1 MFNDNLMS
9 FAVPRGSIPLA
20 EATSFWQLV
29 VTSIKA
35 SSAIENAILLLLL
48 ICSIAS
54 WGIVLW
60 KLKVL
65 REAWAGNQQMAEAFV
80 AATDPAALNGK
91 AGAMAASP
99 NVIIYQ
105 AAQDAVRDAGG
116 TRGASNGRLTAGGNP
131 LMAKRGIEE
140 RVQMAMEHTSRSAF
154 TRMHRGM
161 DILASIASSTP
172 FIGLFGTVL
181 GIMHTFQV
189 LGTAKSA
196 SLNVVAPGIA
206 AALIATA
213 AGLAVAIP
221 AVFAY
226 NWLTARMDELQEQAD
241 MFIES
246 LGQWFVGTGL
256 FKHAPEVNH
265 QSHEATDPV
274 IVGEGAHVPGS
285 RE

>member
-1 MFNDNLMS
+1 MTVL
-9 FAVPRGSIPLA
+9 PGIPLA
-20 EATSFWQLV
+20 ESTSFWQLV
-29 VTSIKA
+29 TTSIKA
-35 SSAIENAILLLLL
+35 SSAIEVGILLLLL
-48 ICSIAS
+48 VCSIAS

-60 KLKVL
+60 KLKVI
-65 REAWAGNQQMAEAFV
+65 RSARAGNQQMADAF
-80 AATDPAALNGK
+80 AAANDVSSLGGRTGGMV
-91 AGAMAASP
+91 GAP
-99 NVIIYQ
+99 NVAIYK
-105 AAQDAVRDAGG
+105 AAYGALGNEG
-116 TRGASNGRLTAGGNP
+116 GASRGSSNGTAAGHNP
-131 LMAKRGIEE
+131 LLSKRGIEN
-140 RVQMAMEHTSRSAF
+140 RVQLAMEHTSRAEF

-221 AVFAY
+221 AVFLY
-226 NWLTARMDELQEQAD
+226 NWLTARMDEIQEQAD
-241 MFIES
+241 MFVES
-246 LGQWFVGTGL
+246 LGQWFLSTGV
-256 FKHAPEVNH
+256 FKHSPKNAH
-265 QSHEATDPV
+265 QSHDASEPV

>member
-1 MFNDNLMS
+1 MTVALFP
-9 FAVPRGSIPLA
+9 VPLPLA
-20 EATSFWQLV
+20 ESTSFWQLV

-35 SSAIENAILLLLL
+35 SSAIEVGILILLLV
-48 ICSIAS
+48 CSIAS

-65 REAWAGNQQMAEAFV
+65 RTAKAGNRQMADAFV
-80 AATDPAALNGK
+80 AANDVASLGGQ
-91 AGAMAASP
+91 AGSMIASP
-99 NVIIYQ
+99 NVIIYN
-105 AAQDAVRDAGG
+105 AAYGALSGGGDSANRGGAG
-116 TRGASNGRLTAGGNP
+116 SNGAAGRANP
-131 LMAKRGIEE
+131 LLAKRGVED
-140 RVQMAMEHTSRSAF
+140 RVQMTMEHASRNEF

-221 AVFAY
+221 AVFLY
-226 NWLTARMDELQEQAD
+226 NWLSARMDELQEQAD

-246 LGQWFVGTGL
+246 LGQWFLSVGAFTRSP
-256 FKHAPEVNH
+256 KNVHV
-265 QSHEATDPV
+265 SHDPSEPV
-274 IVGEGAHVPGS
+274 IVGEGAHVPGA

>member
-1 MFNDNLMS
+1 MS
-9 FAVPRGSIPLA
+9 FAISPGSLPLA

-65 REAWAGNQQMAEAFV
+65 REARAGNQQMVEAF
-80 AATDPAALNGK
+80 AAAADPAVLNGK
-91 AGAMAASP
+91 AGTMAASP

-105 AAQDAVRDAGG
+105 AAQEAVRDAAA
-116 TRGASNGRLTAGGNP
+116 TRGASNGRIVGGGNP

-140 RVQMAMEHTSRSAF
+140 RVQMTMEHTSRRAF

-246 LGQWFVGTGL
+246 LGQWFVSTGL
-256 FKHAPEVNH
+256 FQHAPATSQ
-265 QSHEATDPV
+265 QSHAPAEPV

-285 RE
+285 LE